1 MAKEPFN
8 DLTPVMQARLD
19 KWKANALPVKSA
31 DILRGKSLSSCRQV
45 RGDYGDDIRDFE
57 RKDQEAWA
65 KELQNNP
72 IYRGY
77 R

>member
-1 MAKEPFN
+1 MTD
-8 DLTPVMQARLD
+8 DLNPTMKDRLENWR
-19 KWKANALPVKSA
+19 KKILQVKSA
-31 DILRGKSLSSCRQV
+31 DKVKNLSPLNYRQV

-57 RKDQEAWA
+57 KKQNEALA

>member
-1 MAKEPFN
+1 MPN
-8 DLTPVMQARLD
+8 DLTPKMKERLE
-19 KWKANALPVKSA
+19 KWRKNTLPVKSA
-31 DILRGKSLSSCRQV
+31 EKVRGKSPSNYRTV

-57 RKDQEAWA
+57 KKDQEAWA

>member
-1 MAKEPFN
+1 MAD
-8 DLTPVMQARLD
+8 DLTPMMKERLE
-19 KWKANALPVKSA
+19 KWRKNHLPVKSA
-31 DILRGKSLSSCRQV
+31 EKVRGKSPSNYRQV

-57 RKDQEAWA
+57 KKDQEAWA

>member
-1 MAKEPFN
+1 MSD
-8 DLTPVMQARLD
+8 DLTPIMRERLE
-19 KWKANALPVKSA
+19 KWRKNTLPVKSTEK
-31 DILRGKSLSSCRQV
+31 IRSPSPSKSRPV

-57 RKDQEAWA
+57 RKDADAWA

>member
-1 MAKEPFN
+1 MADNLSPQMKE
-8 DLTPVMQARLD
+8 RLD
-19 KWKANALPVKSA
+19 KWRKSTLRVKSA
-31 DILRGKSLSSCRQV
+31 EKVKGPLPSNYRPV

-57 RKDQEAWA
+57 KKQDEAWA

>member
-1 MAKEPFN
+1 MGKDPFN

-19 KWKANALPVKSA
+19 KWKQNVLPVKSA
-31 DILRGKSLSSCRQV
+31 DILRGKSLGSQRQV

-57 RKDQEAWA
+57 KKDQDAWA
-65 KELQNNP
+65 RELQNNP
-72 IYRGY
+72 IYRNY

>member
-1 MAKEPFN
+1 MVD
-8 DLTPVMQARLD
+8 DLSPLMKDRLE
-19 KWKANALPVKSA
+19 KWRKNTLPVKSA
-31 DILRGKSLSSCRQV
+31 EKVRGPSPSSSRPV

-57 RKDQEAWA
+57 KKQDEAWA
-65 KELQNNP
+65 RELQNNP

>member
-1 MAKEPFN
+1 MADN
-8 DLTPVMQARLD
+8 LTPQMKERLE
-19 KWKANALPVKSA
+19 KWRKSTLPVKSA
-31 DILRGKSLSSCRQV
+31 EKVKRPLPSNYRQV

-57 RKDQEAWA
+57 KKQDEAWA

>member
-1 MAKEPFN
+1 MAD
-8 DLTPVMQARLD
+8 DLSPIMKDRLE
-19 KWKANALPVKSA
+19 KWRKNTLPVKNA
-31 DILRGKSLSSCRQV
+31 EKVKSPSPLNYRQV

-57 RKDQEAWA
+57 KKQDEAWA
-65 KELQNNP
+65 RELQNNP